1 MIVENRELLNAM
13 HPGNMEELIAFF
25 SWDRPGIPDDI
36 INCYLQNKSDPTQ
49 IVYEVPELEPIL
61 KETYGCL
68 IYQEQI
74 DRIVHEIGGF
84 TLDKSESVR
93 RDVAKR
99 KQSGLRKTRESF
111 IKGNKEE
118 KIPGCVSKGISE
130 DTANTIFDRIY
141 DQAPYC
147 FNKAHA
153 AAIAFMAYSMAWLK
167 YHYRGEYA
175 EVIRVEII
183 RKIQRSIF
191 LQQKRNRTL
200 RVMFQKRNQVA
211 WILILKRFL
220 TAMRILSMSM

>member
-1 MIVENRELLNAM
+1 M
-13 HPGNMEELIAFF
+13 
-25 SWDRPGIPDDI
+25 
-36 INCYLQNKSDPTQ
+36 
-49 IVYEVPELEPIL
+49 
-61 KETYGCL
+61 
-68 IYQEQI
+68 
-74 DRIVHEIGGF
+74 
-84 TLDKSESVR
+84 R

-99 KQSGLRKTRESF
+99 KQSGLRETRESF

-147 FNKAHA
+147 FKKAHA

-183 RKIQRSIF
+183 
-191 LQQKRNRTL
+191 
-200 RVMFQKRNQVA
+200 
-211 WILILKRFL
+211 
-220 TAMRILSMSM
+220 